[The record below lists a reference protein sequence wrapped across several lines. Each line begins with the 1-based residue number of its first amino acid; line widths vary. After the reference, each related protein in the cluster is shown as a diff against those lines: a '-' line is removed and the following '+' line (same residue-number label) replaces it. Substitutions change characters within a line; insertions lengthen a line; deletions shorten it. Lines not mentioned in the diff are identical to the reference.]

1 MPIAEAL
8 ASSHVLALSPTI
20 CTNLNRC
27 LADASAGKIDPHQ
40 NDSLWVFQL
49 WLQVYFSTLQL
60 EVLSFKLFEAMGLEL
75 APRPLPAHSVE
86 GIFKYFFGL
95 KGLSN
100 EKLQVCRRRT
110 YPSSIIL
117 SQLVWEKAKEADLRS
132 S

>member
-27 LADASAGKIDPHQ
+27 LADVSAGKIDPHQ

-86 GIFKYFFGL
+86 
-95 KGLSN
+95 
-100 EKLQVCRRRT
+100 
-110 YPSSIIL
+110 
-117 SQLVWEKAKEADLRS
+117 
-132 S
+132 